1 MRRLDSTFGPMHA
14 EECIA
19 WSQSFAIMRPD
30 LYPYLGDRRVL
41 ASWRFGRIGV
51 AASRCAREPLRSGEV
66 DDEQM
71 RHAVTQAT
79 RSNRTSCASAH
90 MRVQTSRTLH
100 CSAYSTV
107 DRLGKQ
113 ATTLCAKGHKR
124 SGRANPYVVGSLTA
138 AARVSPESTAPR
150 AVSAKHSRTAIGAL
164 WFALVEAA
172 GVRSWGKRILEGVK
186 ARSVLVLVD
195 SSTK

>member
-1 MRRLDSTFGPMHA
+1 M
-14 EECIA
+14 
-19 WSQSFAIMRPD
+19 
-30 LYPYLGDRRVL
+30 L

-71 RHAVTQAT
+71 RHADTQAT
-79 RSNRTSCASAH
+79 RSNRTSAH
-90 MRVQTSRTLH
+90 MRVQPSRTLH
-100 CSAYSTV
+100 CSAYSTIN
-107 DRLGKQ
+107 RLGKQ

>member
-1 MRRLDSTFGPMHA
+1 MLLCTC
-14 EECIA
+14 ECNHPV
-19 WSQSFAIMRPD
+19 R
-30 LYPYLGDRRVL
+30 
-41 ASWRFGRIGV
+41 
-51 AASRCAREPLRSGEV
+51 
-66 DDEQM
+66 
-71 RHAVTQAT
+71 
-79 RSNRTSCASAH
+79 
-90 MRVQTSRTLH
+90 

-113 ATTLCAKGHKR
+113 ATTRCAKGHKR

-172 GVRSWGKRILEGVK
+172 GVRSWGGREYWK
-186 ARSVLVLVD
+186 VLKPAVFWFL
-195 SSTK
+195 STRAQSELQCRNEAHITLSLPVHRCR